1 MTKSEKKIV
10 QYLNEAHATEMG
22 LTRVLQEQ
30 IAIAPRGRY
39 RSALERHLRE
49 TRDHATRVAARRRE
63 LQSGGDAIGAIV
75 GTAQDAVGQMLALA
89 KAPLDIVRGTGGEE
103 KVLKNAKDACATE
116 ALEIATYIALEHL
129 ARSVADTQTAE
140 LALSIRRDEE
150 AMLEAVRQELPA
162 LARAVAR
169 AEIGGDGSYDISE
182 SGAADAL
189 RDVAE
194 ETERTVRDAAD
205 ETERTVRDAAD
216 ETERTARSTAQK
228 AKRTTA
234 RQARR
239 VPGAAAAEGAA
250 KGAVA
255 SEEDLPISGYDSLT
269 AEQIVKQLP
278 ALSQVDLTKVEVY
291 ERKTQDRSTV
301 LERIEALRGDEP
313 WPGYDEMNAAEIVER
328 LRDGDEALATKA
340 RDHERAHKGRA
351 TVLRAAERELTHA

>member
-1 MTKSEKKIV
+1 MTQSEKKIV

-30 IAIAPRGRY
+30 IAMAPRGRY
-39 RSALERHLRE
+39 RTALERHLRE
-49 TRDHATRVAARRRE
+49 TRDHATRLAARRRE
-63 LQSGGDAIGAIV
+63 LQGGGDALGAIV

-129 ARSVADTQTAE
+129 ARAVGDTQTAE
-140 LALSIRRDEE
+140 LAASIRRDEE
-150 AMLEAVRQELPA
+150 AALETMRQELPA

-169 AEIGGDGSYDISE
+169 AEVGGDGSYDIGE
-182 SGAADAL
+182 TGAA
-189 RDVAE
+189 E
-194 ETERTVRDAAD
+194 TVREAA
-205 ETERTVRDAAD
+205 E

-239 VPGAAAAEGAA
+239 VPGATEAEGAA

-255 SEEDLPISGYDSLT
+255 SEEDLPIAGYDSLT
-269 AEQIVKQLP
+269 AEDIVKQLP

-301 LERIEALRGDEP
+301 TERIDALRGDEP
-313 WPGYDEMNAAEIVER
+313 WAGYDEMNAGEIVER
-328 LRDGDEALATKA
+328 LREADEQVASRV
-340 RDHERAHKGRA
+340 RDHERTHKGRA